1 MTSAQYDGTV
11 YDLVNS
17 RRNQPPLI
25 AEATAEMLH
34 FLAGVAAFTGCSI
47 ANGEDG
53 ETCSPLYLRRC
64 QNETRDS
71 RRGAPFLSC
80 ICSAV
85 SPCAQGFW
93 RPLVKSGLWN
103 GERREEFSGRDM
115 HVVWNAFMNWV
126 FNNLHCQFNTLNTN
140 YLTHMLCWQT

>member
-34 FLAGVAAFTGCSI
+34 FLAGAAAFTGCSI

-53 ETCSPLYLRRC
+53 ETCSPQQAWGTIPVPNLL
-64 QNETRDS
+64 
-71 RRGAPFLSC
+71 
-80 ICSAV
+80 CSV
-85 SPCAQGFW
+85 
-93 RPLVKSGLWN
+93 PLCPGLLAAL
-103 GERREEFSGRDM
+103 G
-115 HVVWNAFMNWV
+115 
-126 FNNLHCQFNTLNTN
+126 
-140 YLTHMLCWQT
+140 